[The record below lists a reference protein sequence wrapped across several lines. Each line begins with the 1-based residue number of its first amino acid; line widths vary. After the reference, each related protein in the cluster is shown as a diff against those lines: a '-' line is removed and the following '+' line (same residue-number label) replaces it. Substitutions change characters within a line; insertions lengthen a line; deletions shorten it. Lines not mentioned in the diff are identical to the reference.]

1 MYQTLENLYKFYPHL
16 ITEEQKI
23 AVAKLNAIEE
33 DYALKFNLLTA
44 PYYKEIR
51 EEQQKAKD
59 RGNLQKLNF

>member
-44 PYYKEIR
+44 PYYRK
-51 EEQQKAKD
+51 
-59 RGNLQKLNF
+59 